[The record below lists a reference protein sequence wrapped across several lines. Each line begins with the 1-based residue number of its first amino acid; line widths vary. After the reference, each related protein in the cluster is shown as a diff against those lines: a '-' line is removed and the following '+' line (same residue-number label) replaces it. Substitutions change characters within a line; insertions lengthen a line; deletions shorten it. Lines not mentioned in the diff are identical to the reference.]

1 VAARALTVLRRIRHR
16 AGDRLVLIG
25 VGGIET
31 PQQAWERIGAGAD
44 LLQGFTGF
52 IYGGPDW
59 IRDIHLG
66 LADQVRRHGLPSI
79 SAAVGREL
87 EWLD

>member
-1 VAARALTVLRRIRHR
+1 VAARALEVLQRIYRR
-16 AGDRLVLIG
+16 AGDKLVLIG

-31 PQQAWERIGAGAD
+31 PQQAWERIGAGAT
-44 LLQGFTGF
+44 LLQGYSAF

-66 LADQVRRHGLPSI
+66 LADQVRRHGLTDI
-79 SAAVGREL
+79 SEAVGREL
-87 EWLD
+87 PWID